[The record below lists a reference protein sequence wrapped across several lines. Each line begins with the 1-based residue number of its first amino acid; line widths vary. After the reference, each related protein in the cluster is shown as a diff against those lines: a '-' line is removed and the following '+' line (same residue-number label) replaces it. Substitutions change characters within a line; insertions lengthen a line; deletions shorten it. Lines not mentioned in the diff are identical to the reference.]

1 MWKKC
6 DTQDNDLPSDIRVK
20 LLKNFQIEPK
30 WLAMP
35 SPCPYSCDFSI
46 VFKSYSWIYAQTS
59 FLVDPKGGSSCSLSQ
74 SVPSQWVSMFRFSS
88 GWMNVMLKY
97 HQKVSMSHTYLLWT
111 LYKTDVCQQ
120 SRRLVPFLL
129 SKGEFGII
137 WLLDTGK
144 GAYY

>member
-20 LLKNFQIEPK
+20 LLKNFQMEPK
-30 WLAMP
+30 WLPMP

-59 FLVDPKGGSSCSLSQ
+59 FLVDLKGGSPCSLSQ

-97 HQKVSMSHTYLLWT
+97 LIRKWACLTPTSSGLCTKQMFARSPEDWFPFCYLRGNLASF
-111 LYKTDVCQQ
+111 D
-120 SRRLVPFLL
+120 S
-129 SKGEFGII
+129 
-137 WLLDTGK
+137 
-144 GAYY
+144 